1 MAKNQPKK
9 FKIRFLPKNKV
20 VDITKLPFLNLIYLS
35 ILINVGVIIAVLFLG
50 NFIPPKVPLFY
61 GLPEGENQLGTGYQL
76 IIPSMVS
83 LLVILINISL
93 ASLLAN
99 DFLKRSLIIVSL
111 IISLLSLITTLEIV
125 FLVGNF

>member
-1 MAKNQPKK
+1 MVKNQPKK

-20 VDITKLPFLNLIYLS
+20 VDITKLPYLNLIYIS
-35 ILINVGVIIAVLFLG
+35 IVIDVIVIAAVLFLS
-50 NFIPPKVPLFY
+50 NLIPPKVPLFY

-93 ASLLAN
+93 SSLLAN
-99 DFLKRSLIIVSL
+99 EFLKRSLIIVSL
-111 IISLLSLITTLEIV
+111 IITLLSLITTLEVI
-125 FLVGNF
+125 FLVGSF